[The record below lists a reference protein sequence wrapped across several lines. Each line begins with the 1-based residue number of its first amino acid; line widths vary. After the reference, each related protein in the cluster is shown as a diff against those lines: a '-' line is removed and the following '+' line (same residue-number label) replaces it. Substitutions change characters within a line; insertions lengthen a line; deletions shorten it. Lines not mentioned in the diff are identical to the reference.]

1 MNILMIS
8 PFDLVVNR
16 LWGPTIRLHSLAK
29 ELSARGHKVLLAGPP
44 PFTGSR
50 PATLDGVP
58 LHYFK
63 RPFHRYDYPSDGKEQ
78 ERLDHN
84 LRRNIPLVLISH
96 WLELMKLVCR
106 NKIDVIYVNRA
117 YLDTAY
123 PAFATHLLTRV
134 PIVCD
139 WDDLEGVHGF
149 TTSFRQPLRIQ
160 IFETV
165 NELLFPRV
173 SDATVVASRYLGSL
187 AENTGAKTERIYYAP
202 SVADDLIFHPGVDGA
217 SLRSALAIEGRKVLL
232 YCGNLSHG
240 NGVKVENI
248 LYTLKNLLVKDSA
261 FLLLVVGDGDLLNR
275 NGKKGSLVQLAETL
289 GIEGNVIFTGGVPY
303 KDVPRYIAAAD
314 MCLALFPVNVITMCK
329 SPLKVYEY
337 MACGKA
343 VIARDVGE
351 ISNCIEDGKSG
362 ILVYSDDPA
371 EYSEKI
377 LKAFSDENYLGTLG
391 LNARHAVETKFSWK
405 LSADRVLEA
414 CNLARAS
421 HRPEFDD
428 TRQKQSAGPNGT
440 L

>member
-29 ELSARGHKVLLAGPP
+29 ELIGRGHKVILAGPP

-50 PATLDGVP
+50 PEILNCVP
-58 LHYFK
+58 LYYFK
-63 RPFHRYDYPSDGKEQ
+63 RPFHRYDYPSDGRDR
-78 ERLDHN
+78 ERLNHN
-84 LRRNIPLVLISH
+84 LRRHIPLIMLSR
-96 WLELMKLVCR
+96 WLELTRLVKSH
-106 NKIDVIYVNRA
+106 KIDVIYVNRA

-160 IFETV
+160 ILETV
-165 NELLFPRV
+165 NELLFPRF
-173 SDATVVASRYLGSL
+173 SGATVVASRYLASF
-187 AENTGAKTERIYYAP
+187 AANTGVKVEKIHYAP
-202 SVADDLIFHPGVDGA
+202 SVADTLMFHPAVDGT
-217 SLRSALAIEGRKVLL
+217 SIRSSFAIEGRKVLL

-248 LYTLKNLLVKDSA
+248 LYTLKNLLNMDST
-261 FLLLVVGDGDLLNR
+261 FFLLVVGDGDLLNK
-275 NGKKGSLVQLAETL
+275 NGEKGSLVKLAESLDITA
-289 GIEGNVIFTGGVPY
+289 NVIFTGGVPY
-303 KDVPRYIAAAD
+303 IDVPQYIAAAD

-337 MACGKA
+337 MASGKP

-351 ISNCIEDGKSG
+351 IPHCIEDGKTG
-362 ILVYSDDPA
+362 LLVYSDDPG
-371 EYSEKI
+371 EYSAKI
-377 LKAFSDENYLGTLG
+377 LDAFSRDSFLESLGR
-391 LNARHAVETKFSWK
+391 NARDVIETRFSWK
-405 LSADRVLEA
+405 ISADKVVDA
-414 CNLARAS
+414 CNISLSRNKGKA
-421 HRPEFDD
+421 DD
-428 TRQKQSAGPNGT
+428 VRQ
-440 L
+440 